1 MSDGVE
7 LPIEI
12 DVAAVAELRE
22 SGRDF
27 LLLDVREDD
36 EYAIAKIDGSLLV
49 PMSQLRDRVGD
60 LEEHRKRLIV
70 VHCHH
75 GGRSMQVTQ
84 ALRNNGFDQV
94 QNLAGGIDQWSLQ
107 IDPAVPRY

>member
-36 EYAIAKIDGSLLV
+36 EYAIAKIDGSMLV

-60 LEEHRKRLIV
+60 LEEHRQRLIV

-84 ALRNNGFDQV
+84 ALRNSGFPQV
-94 QNLAGGIDQWSLQ
+94 QNMAGGIDQWSVQ
-107 IDPAVPRY
+107 IDPDVPRY